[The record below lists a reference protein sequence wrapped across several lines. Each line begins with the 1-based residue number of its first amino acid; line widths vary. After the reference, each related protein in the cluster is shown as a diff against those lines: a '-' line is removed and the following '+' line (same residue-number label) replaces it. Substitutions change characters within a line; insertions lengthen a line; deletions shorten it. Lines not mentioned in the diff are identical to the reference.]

1 MSNEIKLPARG
12 YYVKG
17 DKSPEVIKIQTA
29 LKSNG
34 CWTDAAFSENF
45 GPTTDSMVRKFQ
57 TEKGL
62 KVDGKVGKDTLK
74 LLGLQPVTASQP
86 TTGEVSA
93 TEPEVVPTTQ
103 VDGRAPWMKFV
114 LDEAK
119 NYGGHDESKNP
130 LNARIK
136 NAYFT
141 IKNEAVTPN
150 TDPTKTSWC
159 AAFASWV
166 LQKAGY
172 ANPSSCRA
180 REFDPAYDW
189 NGAQEGDRKSGMRKI
204 QTPVYGCIVVWKSE
218 GGGHVGF
225 YYGKTSDN
233 KIVVL
238 GGNQGNSL
246 KFSNRSPNGDYSQT
260 VVGYFLPEDYADNPK
275 DVFAAAD
282 LNLDAVKLNKSSLL
296 NKNAE
301 TDNSKT

>member
-1 MSNEIKLPARG
+1 MSNEIKLPAKG
-12 YYVKG
+12 YYEKG
-17 DKSPEVIKIQTA
+17 DNNPDIIKIQTA

-34 CWTDAAFSENF
+34 YWTDAAFSENF

-57 TEKGL
+57 TDNGL
-62 KVDGKVGKDTLK
+62 GVDGRVGKNTLK
-74 LLGLQPVTASQP
+74 LLGLQSAAGSQP
-86 TTGEVSA
+86 IVEEVNT
-93 TEPEVVPTTQ
+93 TEPEVNPTVTI
-103 VDGRAPWMKFV
+103 DGRAPWMKVV
-114 LDEAK
+114 LEEAK

-136 NAYFT
+136 SAYFS

-150 TDPTKTSWC
+150 TDPTKFSWC

-166 LQKAGY
+166 LQKAGF
-172 ANPSSCRA
+172 ANPSTCRA

-189 NGAQEGDRKSGMRKI
+189 NGGKEGDRKSGMRKI
-204 QTPVYGCIVVWKSE
+204 QTPVFGCIVVWKSND
-218 GGGHVGF
+218 GGHVGF

-246 KFSNRSPNGDYSQT
+246 KFSNRSPNGDYNQT
-260 VVGYFLPEDYADNPK
+260 VVGYFLPEDYADNPN
-275 DVFAAAD
+275 DVFTAAD
-282 LNLDAVKLNKSSLL
+282 MNLDAVKLNKSSLL

>member
-1 MSNEIKLPARG
+1 MSNEIKLPSKG
-12 YYVKG
+12 YYAKG
-17 DKSPEVIKIQTA
+17 DRGPEVINIQTA

-34 CWTDAAFSENF
+34 YWTDAAFSENF
-45 GPTTDSMVRKFQ
+45 GPTTDSMVRQFQ
-57 TEKGL
+57 TAKGL

-74 LLGLQPVTASQP
+74 LLGLQAA
-86 TTGEVSA
+86 SA
-93 TEPEVVPTTQ
+93 TEPVAEKDPSPAPAVNPAVS
-103 VDGRAPWMKFV
+103 VEGRAPWMKIV
-114 LDEAK
+114 MEEAK

-130 LNARIK
+130 LNSRIK
-136 NAYFT
+136 SAYFS

-204 QTPVYGCIVVWKSE
+204 QTPVFGCIVVWKSD

-233 KIVVL
+233 KIVVI

-246 KFSNRSPNGDYSQT
+246 KFSNRSPNGDYGQT
-260 VVGYFLPEDYADNPK
+260 VVGYFLPEDYPDNPK
-275 DVFAAAD
+275 DVFTAAD
-282 LNLDAVKLNKSSLL
+282 LNLDAVTLNKSAVL